1 LGGADILFKER
12 TMNGKVTVF
21 ALVAAL
27 VFTGC
32 ASQTGWRPT
41 VDPYGD
47 PNAANIER
55 DTMDCRYL
63 ARQAAGDMAQETGKG
78 ALVGGALGAAAGA
91 ALGAAVGSPGKGA
104 ALGAAAGGFGGGAR
118 QGFGSEETYKR
129 AYINCMANR
138 GHKVIN

>member
-1 LGGADILFKER
+1 MSGRII
-12 TMNGKVTVF
+12 VF
-21 ALVAAL
+21 ALAAAL
-27 VFTGC
+27 VFSGC

-55 DTMDCRYL
+55 DMMDCRYL
-63 ARQAAGDMAQETGKG
+63 AQQAAGNMGEETGKG

-104 ALGAAAGGFGGGAR
+104 ALGAAAGGIGGGAR
-118 QGFGSEETYKR
+118 QGFGSEEQYKR
-129 AYINCMANR
+129 SYINCMQNR

>member
-1 LGGADILFKER
+1 MGGPDIFHKER
-12 TMNGKVTVF
+12 IMTGKLTVF
-21 ALVAAL
+21 ALVAAV
-27 VFTGC
+27 VFSGC

-55 DTMDCRYL
+55 DMMDCRYL
-63 ARQAAGDMAQETGKG
+63 AKQAAGNMAQETGKG

-91 ALGAAVGSPGKGA
+91 ALGAAVGNAGQGA
-104 ALGAAAGGFGGGAR
+104 ALGAAAGGIGGGAR
-118 QGFGSEETYKR
+118 QGFGSEEQYKQS
-129 AYINCMANR
+129 YVNCMRNR

>member
-1 LGGADILFKER
+1 M
-12 TMNGKVTVF
+12 TGKLTVF
-21 ALVAAL
+21 ALVAAV
-27 VFTGC
+27 VFSGC

-55 DTMDCRYL
+55 DMMDCRYL
-63 ARQAAGDMAQETGKG
+63 AKQAAGNMAQETGKG

-91 ALGAAVGSPGKGA
+91 ALGAAVGNAGQGA
-104 ALGAAAGGFGGGAR
+104 ALGAAAGGIGGGAR
-118 QGFGSEETYKR
+118 QGFGSEAQYKQS
-129 AYINCMANR
+129 YVNCMRNR